1 MTEVLDDEM
10 TADYHC
16 PSCGIDMR
24 KDQHGFF
31 LLHWIDCSLTDDEVY
46 ALQEK
51 ITEVV
56 TEHD

>member
-1 MTEVLDDEM
+1 MM
-10 TADYHC
+10 ADYHC

-24 KDQHGFF
+24 EDRHGFL